1 MITIIFYFL
10 LWTFML
16 YWIHRLAHV
25 IPFLKKYH
33 FDHHKVVNLNEVKW
47 SWNNFLLY
55 NDTSKSTIDLWLTEV
70 IPTLLFSML
79 TGQWWV
85 IIFYYLWAALIQERI
100 EHDSSID
107 LPVLTS
113 GKWHLVHHQCG
124 RYNFGLFT
132 SIWDRMFY
140 TNKSFVS

>member
-1 MITIIFYFL
+1 
-10 LWTFML
+10 ML